1 MGGCVVRR
9 RVRVRV
15 HLVGVEQSLEGVLVA
30 RRRDHLELAVPRV
43 LVSEDATVA
52 LDEARSVV
60 VLRDRVAFY
69 EVLR

>member
-1 MGGCVVRR
+1 
-9 RVRVRV
+9 VRVRV

>member
-1 MGGCVVRR
+1 M
-9 RVRVRV
+9 RVRV

-43 LVSEDATVA
+43 LVSEDATVS

>member
-1 MGGCVVRR
+1 MGGVRR

-43 LVSEDATVA
+43 LVSEDATVS

>member
-1 MGGCVVRR
+1 M
-9 RVRVRV
+9 RVRV

-30 RRRDHLELAVPRV
+30 RRRDHLEIAVPRV

>member
-1 MGGCVVRR
+1 M
-9 RVRVRV
+9 RV

-30 RRRDHLELAVPRV
+30 RRRDHLEIAVPRV

>member
-1 MGGCVVRR
+1 MRR

-30 RRRDHLELAVPRV
+30 RRRDHLEIAVPRV

>member
-1 MGGCVVRR
+1 M
-9 RVRVRV
+9 RV

-43 LVSEDATVA
+43 LVSEVATVA

>member
-1 MGGCVVRR
+1 M
-9 RVRVRV
+9 RVRV

-60 VLRDRVAFY
+60 VLCDRVAFY

>member
-1 MGGCVVRR
+1 MRR

>member
-1 MGGCVVRR
+1 M
-9 RVRVRV
+9 RV

-43 LVSEDATVA
+43 LVSEDATVS

>member
-1 MGGCVVRR
+1 MRR

-43 LVSEDATVA
+43 LVSEVATVA

>member
-1 MGGCVVRR
+1 M
-9 RVRVRV
+9 RVRV

>member
-1 MGGCVVRR
+1 M
-9 RVRVRV
+9 RV